1 MFTAHN
7 YIIGVSM
14 GKAVD
19 FCNCVENSRWDHWDR
34 FGILHSRGQFGL
46 LACAMPFSLGNE
58 HRGGL

>member
-1 MFTAHN
+1 
-7 YIIGVSM
+7 M

-19 FCNCVENSRWDHWDR
+19 FCNYVENSRWDHWDQS
-34 FGILHSRGQFGL
+34 GILHSRGQFGL